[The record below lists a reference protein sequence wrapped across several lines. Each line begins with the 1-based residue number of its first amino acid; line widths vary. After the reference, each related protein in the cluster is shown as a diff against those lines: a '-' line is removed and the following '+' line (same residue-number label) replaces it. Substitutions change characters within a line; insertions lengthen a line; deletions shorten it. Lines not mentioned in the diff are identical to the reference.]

1 MLPWLFLQFEIKP
14 FGVEVVKKDKKIE
27 QSPIEKSVIGRFI
40 SSLYPAIIG
49 YILVDI
55 ATLYIFLYKPFVYNG
70 EVGRFMW

>member
-1 MLPWLFLQFEIKP
+1 MEK
-14 FGVEVVKKDKKIE
+14 EKKLEKAP
-27 QSPIEKSVIGRFI
+27 SGKSVIGGFI